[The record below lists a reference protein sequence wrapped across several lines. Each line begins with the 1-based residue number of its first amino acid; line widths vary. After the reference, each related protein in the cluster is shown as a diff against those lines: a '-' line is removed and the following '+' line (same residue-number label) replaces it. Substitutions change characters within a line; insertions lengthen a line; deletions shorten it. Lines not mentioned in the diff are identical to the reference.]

1 MIRNFRHN
9 GLRRFHVRGERR
21 RMPPEYADKIAE
33 ILYALD
39 ERGIA
44 GVRRP
49 DYGLHPLRGDLAG
62 QWSVRVSANWRVTFR
77 VEGSDVCDVD
87 LVDYHTG
94 R

>member
-1 MIRNFRHN
+1 
-9 GLRRFHVRGERR
+9 
-21 RMPPEYADKIAE
+21 MPPEYADKIAE

-39 ERGIA
+39 ESGIS

-62 QWSVRVSANWRVTFR
+62 YWAVRVSANWRITFR
-77 VEGSDVCDVD
+77 IEGDDVCDVD
-87 LVDYHTG
+87 LIDYHTG